1 MCFIY
6 THHTFIYRIYIAVQ
20 KCACTDVKSNEK
32 SNNNSNS
39 ATVLDVEHSMICYSI
54 DVHIQTQRI
63 LFVSLFGTSFW
74 KTRFSV
80 QWLFVLVADVIVIGI
95 SFSPTTC
102 RDSIC
107 VSFWCQQ
114 SFVWLSASIEMFL
127 SCQMAKT
134 VIVNGYECISALLC
148 CYFSLHVIHLF
159 QTFSHWNRSDRH
171 NYSSYENKTL
181 LVCPVICIFYSQYK
195 QQCECDNEQ

>member
-1 MCFIY
+1 MRLYRCEVEWKKQQQQQQRNCSWCRAFDDLLFDWRS
-6 THHTFIYRIYIAVQ
+6 HT
-20 KCACTDVKSNEK
+20 N
-32 SNNNSNS
+32 
-39 ATVLDVEHSMICYSI
+39 ATNIIRFTIRKKY
-54 DVHIQTQRI
+54 
-63 LFVSLFGTSFW
+63 W